1 MNTLEQI
8 ADLEKQYLLQTYN
21 RYPIAFSRGK
31 GVFLFDLE
39 GKRYLDFVSGLGVNA
54 LGHAHPRIVKAIRE
68 QAAML
73 VHISNLYYHEY
84 QGPLA
89 EKLCKL
95 SGLNRAFFSNS
106 GTEAIEGS
114 IKLARLAGH
123 RAGGAAKSRLVALD
137 GSYHGRTFGALSLTG
152 QDKHRKGFEP
162 LLEEVTFVK
171 QNDLASLR
179 AAISDE
185 TCAIVLEPVFGEGGI
200 YECSVEFL
208 QECRALA
215 DRHRAALIFD
225 EIQCGLGRT
234 GTMFAFQ
241 SFGVT
246 PDIVAIAKPIA
257 AGLPL
262 GAFIAKEEFASAIS
276 PGQHGTTFG
285 GGPLACRVALE
296 FLAIVEEEKLLE
308 NVNKVGAYLHQE
320 LNALADRHHA
330 ALIFD
335 EIQCGLGRTGTM
347 FAFQSFGVTP
357 DIVAIAKPI
366 AAGLPLGAFLAKEE
380 FASAISPGQHGTTFG
395 GGPLA
400 CRVALEFLAI
410 VEEEKLLEN
419 VNKVGAYLQQELKA
433 LAEKSAAAREVRG
446 RGFIQGIE
454 LEIPA
459 RPIVDAGL
467 AEGVLFNSTQDTV
480 VRFLP
485 PFLLEEKHVDKGIR
499 VLKKLLGKKRKKAA

>member
-1 MNTLEQI
+1 MRAVDGYSAGLFLSSFDFSNRGPAHRHDSPQFTQSEFLEARPAILRRRGAKSGDVERLLPLELIPPMDTFEQI
-8 ADLEKQYLLQTYN
+8 AERERQFLLPTYN
-21 RYPIAFSRGK
+21 RYPLALDRGK
-31 GVFLFDLE
+31 GVFLYDIE

-54 LGHAHPRIVKAIRE
+54 LGHAHPRIVKTIKE
-68 QAAML
+68 QAAKL
-73 VHISNLYYHEY
+73 IHVSNLYYHEY

-106 GTEAIEGS
+106 GTEAIEGA

-123 RAGGAAKSRLVALD
+123 RAGGEAKCRLVALE

-162 LLEEVTFVK
+162 MLEGVSFVK
-171 QNDLASLR
+171 QNDLDGLR
-179 AAISDE
+179 AAVNDN
-185 TCAIVLEPVFGEGGI
+185 TCAIVLEPIFGEGGI

-208 QECRALA
+208 RECRALA
-215 DRHRAALIFD
+215 DRHKAALIFD

-234 GTMFAFQ
+234 GTIFAFQ
-241 SFGVT
+241 TFGVV

-262 GAFIAKEEFASAIS
+262 GAFLAKEEFASAIS
-276 PGQHGTTFG
+276 AGQHGTTFG

-296 FLAIVEEEKLLE
+296 FLAIVEEEKLLD
-308 NVNKVGAYLHQE
+308 NVKRVGQ
-320 LNALADRHHA
+320 
-330 ALIFD
+330 
-335 EIQCGLGRTGTM
+335 
-347 FAFQSFGVTP
+347 
-357 DIVAIAKPI
+357 
-366 AAGLPLGAFLAKEE
+366 
-380 FASAISPGQHGTTFG
+380 
-395 GGPLA
+395 
-400 CRVALEFLAI
+400 
-410 VEEEKLLEN
+410 
-419 VNKVGAYLQQELKA
+419 YLQQQLRELV
-433 LAEKSAAAREVRG
+433 EKRAAAIGIRG
-446 RGFIQGIE
+446 RGFIQGIQ

-499 VLKKLLGKKRKKAA
+499 VLKKLLGKGKKAAA

>member
-1 MNTLEQI
+1 MKTFEQI
-8 ADLEKQYLLQTYN
+8 AELERRYLLGTYN
-21 RYPIAFSRGK
+21 RYPIVLTRGK
-31 GVFLFDLE
+31 GVFLYDLE
-39 GKRYLDFVSGLGVNA
+39 DKRYLDFVSGLGVNA
-54 LGHAHPRIVKAIRE
+54 LGHAHPRIVKTIRE
-68 QAAML
+68 QAAKL
-73 VHISNLYYHEY
+73 IHVSNLYYHEY
-84 QGPLA
+84 QGVLA
-89 EKLCKL
+89 EKLCML
-95 SGLNRAFFSNS
+95 SGLSRAFFSNS

-123 RAGGAAKSRLVALD
+123 RAGGEAKSRLVALK

-162 LLEEVTFVK
+162 LLEEVTFVA
-171 QNDLASLR
+171 QNDVEGLR
-179 AAISDE
+179 AAVDDN
-185 TCAIVLEPVFGEGGI
+185 TCAIVLEPIFGEGGI

-208 QECRALA
+208 QECRAAA

-262 GAFIAKEEFASAIS
+262 GAFIAKEEFANAIS

-296 FLAIVEEEKLLE
+296 FLAIVEDEKLL
-308 NVNKVGAYLHQE
+308 
-320 LNALADRHHA
+320 D
-330 ALIFD
+330 
-335 EIQCGLGRTGTM
+335 
-347 FAFQSFGVTP
+347 
-357 DIVAIAKPI
+357 
-366 AAGLPLGAFLAKEE
+366 
-380 FASAISPGQHGTTFG
+380 
-395 GGPLA
+395 
-400 CRVALEFLAI
+400 
-410 VEEEKLLEN
+410 N
-419 VNKVGAYLQQELKA
+419 VNKVGAYLQQELKTIV
-433 LAEKSAAAREVRG
+433 EKSAVAKEVRG
-446 RGFIQGIE
+446 RGFIQGIN

-459 RPIVDAGL
+459 RPIVDEAL

-499 VLKKLLGKKRKKAA
+499 VLKKLLRNRRKAAA

>member
-1 MNTLEQI
+1 MNTLTNALPPAVEPI
-8 ADLEKQYLLQTYN
+8 AELEKKYLLHTYN
-21 RYPIAFSRGK
+21 RYPVVLTRGK
-31 GVFLFDLE
+31 GVFLYDIE

-54 LGHAHPRIVKAIRE
+54 LGHAHPRIVKTIRE
-68 QAAML
+68 QAARL
-73 VHISNLYYHEY
+73 LHVSNLYYHEY

-89 EKLCKL
+89 EKLCTL

-123 RAGGAAKSRLVALD
+123 RAGGEAKCRLVALE

-162 LLEEVTFVK
+162 MLEGVTFVK
-171 QNDLASLR
+171 QNDIEGLR
-179 AAISDE
+179 SAVNDN
-185 TCAIVLEPVFGEGGI
+185 TCAIVLEPIFGEGGI

-208 QECRALA
+208 QECRTLA
-215 DRHRAALIFD
+215 DRHKAALIFD

-234 GTMFAFQ
+234 GTIFAFQ

-262 GAFIAKEEFASAIS
+262 GAFIAKEELASAIS

-296 FLAIVEEEKLLE
+296 FLAILQEEKLLE
-308 NVNKVGAYLHQE
+308 NV
-320 LNALADRHHA
+320 
-330 ALIFD
+330 
-335 EIQCGLGRTGTM
+335 T
-347 FAFQSFGVTP
+347 
-357 DIVAIAKPI
+357 
-366 AAGLPLGAFLAKEE
+366 
-380 FASAISPGQHGTTFG
+380 
-395 GGPLA
+395 
-400 CRVALEFLAI
+400 
-410 VEEEKLLEN
+410 
-419 VNKVGAYLQQELKA
+419 KVGAYLQQELKG
-433 LAEKSAAAREVRG
+433 LVEKRAAAVGVRG
-446 RGFIQGIE
+446 RGFIQGIQ

-499 VLKKLLGKKRKKAA
+499 VLSRLLGKKRKAAA

>member
-1 MNTLEQI
+1 
-8 ADLEKQYLLQTYN
+8 
-21 RYPIAFSRGK
+21 
-31 GVFLFDLE
+31 VFLYDIDE
-39 GKRYLDFVSGLGVNA
+39 KRYLDFVSGLGVNA

-68 QAAML
+68 QAAKL
-73 VHISNLYYHEY
+73 IHVSNLYYHEY

-89 EKLCKL
+89 EKLCAL

-123 RAGGAAKSRLVALD
+123 RAGGEAKSRLVALE

-162 LLEEVTFVK
+162 LLEDVTFVK
-171 QNDLASLR
+171 QNDLEGLR
-179 AAISDE
+179 AAVNDN
-185 TCAIVLEPVFGEGGI
+185 TCAIVLEPIFGEGGI

-208 QECRALA
+208 QECRALS
-215 DRHRAALIFD
+215 DRHKVALIFD

-234 GTMFAFQ
+234 GTIFAFQ

-262 GAFIAKEEFASAIS
+262 GAFIAKEEFA
-276 PGQHGTTFG
+276 T
-285 GGPLACRVALE
+285 
-296 FLAIVEEEKLLE
+296 
-308 NVNKVGAYLHQE
+308 
-320 LNALADRHHA
+320 
-330 ALIFD
+330 
-335 EIQCGLGRTGTM
+335 
-347 FAFQSFGVTP
+347 
-357 DIVAIAKPI
+357 
-366 AAGLPLGAFLAKEE
+366 
-380 FASAISPGQHGTTFG
+380 AISPGQHGTTFG

-419 VNKVGAYLQQELKA
+419 VNKVGAYLQQELKEVV
-433 LAEKSAAAREVRG
+433 EKKAAAIGVRG
-446 RGFIQGIE
+446 RGFIQGIQ

-459 RPIVDAGL
+459 RPIVDAAL

-485 PFLLEEKHVDKGIR
+485 PFLMEEKHIDKGIR
-499 VLKKLLGKKRKKAA
+499 VLKKLLGKKRKAAA

>member
-1 MNTLEQI
+1 MKTFEQI
-8 ADLEKQYLLQTYN
+8 AELERRYLLGTYN
-21 RYPIAFSRGK
+21 RYPIVLTRGK
-31 GVFLFDLE
+31 GVFLYDLE
-39 GKRYLDFVSGLGVNA
+39 DRRYLDFVSGLGVNA
-54 LGHAHPRIVKAIRE
+54 LGHAHPRIVKTIRE
-68 QAAML
+68 QAGKL
-73 VHISNLYYHEY
+73 IHVSNLYYHEY
-84 QGPLA
+84 QGALA
-89 EKLCKL
+89 EKLCTL
-95 SGLNRAFFSNS
+95 SGLSRAFFSNS

-123 RAGGAAKSRLVALD
+123 RAGGAAKCRLVALE

-162 LLEEVTFVK
+162 LLEEVTFVA
-171 QNDLASLR
+171 QNDAEGLR
-179 AAISDE
+179 AAVDDN
-185 TCAIVLEPVFGEGGI
+185 TCAIVLEPIFGEGGI

-208 QECRALA
+208 RECRAAA
-215 DRHRAALIFD
+215 DRHR
-225 EIQCGLGRT
+225 
-234 GTMFAFQ
+234 
-241 SFGVT
+241 
-246 PDIVAIAKPIA
+246 
-257 AGLPL
+257 
-262 GAFIAKEEFASAIS
+262 
-276 PGQHGTTFG
+276 
-285 GGPLACRVALE
+285 
-296 FLAIVEEEKLLE
+296 
-308 NVNKVGAYLHQE
+308 
-320 LNALADRHHA
+320 A

-380 FASAISPGQHGTTFG
+380 FANAISPGQHGTTFG

-410 VEEEKLLEN
+410 VEDEKLLDN
-419 VNKVGAYLQQELKA
+419 VNRVGAYLQQELKV
-433 LAEKSAAAREVRG
+433 LVEKSAAAKEVRG
-446 RGFIQGIE
+446 RGFIQGIN

-459 RPIVDAGL
+459 RPIVDAAL

-499 VLKKLLGKKRKKAA
+499 VLKKLLRKKKSGS

>member
-8 ADLEKQYLLQTYN
+8 AALERQYLLPTYN

-39 GKRYLDFVSGLGVNA
+39 GNRYLDFVSGLGVNA
-54 LGHAHPRIVKAIRE
+54 LGHAHPRIVKTIRE
-68 QAAML
+68 QAAKL

-89 EKLCKL
+89 EKLCQL

-123 RAGGAAKSRLVALD
+123 RAGGAAKCRLVALD

-171 QNDLASLR
+171 QNDLESLR

-215 DRHRAALIFD
+215 DKHRAALIFD

-234 GTMFAFQ
+234 GTIFAFQ
-241 SFGVT
+241 SFGVI
-246 PDIVAIAKPIA
+246 PD
-257 AGLPL
+257 
-262 GAFIAKEEFASAIS
+262 
-276 PGQHGTTFG
+276 
-285 GGPLACRVALE
+285 
-296 FLAIVEEEKLLE
+296 
-308 NVNKVGAYLHQE
+308 
-320 LNALADRHHA
+320 
-330 ALIFD
+330 
-335 EIQCGLGRTGTM
+335 M
-347 FAFQSFGVTP
+347 
-357 DIVAIAKPI
+357 VAIAKPI

-380 FASAISPGQHGTTFG
+380 FATAISAGQHGTTFG

-419 VNKVGAYLQQELKA
+419 VNKVGAYLQQELKSVV
-433 LAEKSAAAREVRG
+433 EKRSAATGVRG
-446 RGFIQGIE
+446 RGFIQGIQ

-459 RPIVDAGL
+459 RPIVDDGL

-485 PFLLEEKHVDKGIR
+485 PYLLEEKHVDKGIR
-499 VLKKLLGKKRKKAA
+499 VLKKLLGKKRKAAA